1 LKEGVPRSGAPSDGA
16 RAVHHLCAEA
26 SVLQCARS
34 DPAEPSWWRV
44 VLDSVLFTV
53 ALL

>member
-1 LKEGVPRSGAPSDGA
+1 
-16 RAVHHLCAEA
+16 
-26 SVLQCARS
+26 VLQCARS

-53 ALL
+53 ALLQGYELCMPARLPRAMA